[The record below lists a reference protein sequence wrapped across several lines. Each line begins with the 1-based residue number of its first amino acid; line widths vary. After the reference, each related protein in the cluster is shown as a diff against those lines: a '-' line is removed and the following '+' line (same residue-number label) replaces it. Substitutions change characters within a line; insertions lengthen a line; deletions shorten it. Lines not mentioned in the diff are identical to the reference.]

1 MMIPEN
7 EVETLLKT
15 KAEMEVKLK
24 EAQKKLMQQKMDNK
38 ARRFQD
44 HIAGGIRDFR
54 VVIMDC
60 FDSSRLDERLV
71 RARET
76 FRDVIATVSCMGYTF
91 KVGDKFLDRV
101 EESINSGQMPE
112 QQFKC
117 TKIDNSQ
124 EDPVCGEVTDVIY
137 EVTMPVIVKREACEL
152 DSDEDLQI
160 ISVQPPT
167 QGFFREVTVKQE
179 KVDDIPR
186 QHDNDE
192 LHEQEK
198 EQEKK
203 EQDSV
208 PSEQAATKDN
218 SLSPQGKPEEEE
230 DIADEDIDVVTSQT
244 PKRKG
249 KQRAQKR
256 LPETLP
262 VEKNLRSRV
271 NKP

>member
-1 MMIPEN
+1 
-7 EVETLLKT
+7 
-15 KAEMEVKLK
+15 
-24 EAQKKLMQQKMDNK
+24 
-38 ARRFQD
+38 
-44 HIAGGIRDFR
+44 
-54 VVIMDC
+54 
-60 FDSSRLDERLV
+60 
-71 RARET
+71 
-76 FRDVIATVSCMGYTF
+76 
-91 KVGDKFLDRV
+91 
-101 EESINSGQMPE
+101 MPE

-137 EVTMPVIVKREACEL
+137 EVTMPVIVKRESREL

-160 ISVQPPT
+160 ISVQPPPT

-192 LHEQEK
+192 LREQ

-218 SLSPQGKPEEEE
+218 SSSPQGKLEEEE
-230 DIADEDIDVVTSQT
+230 DIADEDIDVVASQT

-256 LPETLP
+256 LPETVP
-262 VEKNLRSRV
+262 VERNLRSCA